1 MIKGVGGKETL
12 LWILA
17 AALLILAIALYEF
30 RSSLDLR
37 HTDPHAIEEIEKAK
51 QR

>member
-1 MIKGVGGKETL
+1 MSVKAIL

-17 AALLILAIALYEF
+17 AALLILGIAFY
-30 RSSLDLR
+30 RLR
-37 HTDPHAIEEIEKAK
+37 VSERQLQVEPHAEQEIEKAK